1 MNVTITTAC
10 EGDLEQILQLQYLAY
25 QSEAALFNSQDIP
38 PLKQTL
44 GELREEF
51 SGGRILKMT
60 DESGN
65 IIGSVRAQEKDGTVY
80 IGKLMVHP
88 DHRQKGYG
96 SRLLREIENDY
107 PNRWY
112 ELFTST
118 KSVDNIRLYK
128 SLGYVPFR
136 EKSIEKDLRF
146 VYLQK
151 AVPGGN
157 FKDGLVRFK
166 CGCCLDDPAMNT
178 QVPNYFSGWAYTCE
192 RIEWLAQEAS
202 LPRLDEQRFERLGK
216 TPKANEKYRLRVC
229 MAFRQQLGSEFYM
242 QYLSPQIYL
251 SDNGSDAA
259 YRSCAIVKC
268 RLDRVL
274 TATAFDGWV
283 EVTALDVI
291 GFAELPERFAPSE
304 TDKTLEDFCGYPL
317 EGAENYDG
325 YDENGWKDF
334 DWTLQGDVGT
344 SFLIHTDEQGVRHL
358 ITEQYYDF
366 HDEITYFG
374 NIISRQETD
383 TK

>member
-1 MNVTITTAC
+1 MSEHITSAGR
-10 EGDLEQILQLQYLAY
+10 EDLAEILKLQYLAY

-44 GELREEF
+44 EELQDEF
-51 SGGRILKMT
+51 ENSTILKMT

-65 IIGSVRAQEKDGTVY
+65 IIGSVRAQEMDGTVY

-88 DHRQKGYG
+88 DHRRKGYG
-96 SRLLREIENDY
+96 SSLLREIESRF

-128 SLGYVPFR
+128 SLGYTPFR
-136 EKSIEKDLRF
+136 EKSVDKDLRF

-178 QVPNYFSGWAYTCE
+178 QVPSGFSGWAYTCE
-192 RIEWLAQEAS
+192 RIEWLAQYVP
-202 LPRLDEQRFERLGK
+202 LPRLDEQRFERLCT
-216 TPKANEKYRLRVC
+216 TPIANETYRLRVC

-251 SDNGSDAA
+251 SDNGSDEA

-268 RLDRVL
+268 RLDRVI

-291 GFAELPERFAPSE
+291 GYAELPERYAPFE
-304 TDKTLEDFCGYPL
+304 TDKVLEDHCGYPL
-317 EGAENYDG
+317 EAAENYDG
-325 YDENGWKDF
+325 YDDGGWKEF
-334 DWTLQGDVGT
+334 SWTMQGDVGT
-344 SFLIHTDEQGVRHL
+344 SYLIHTDEQGVRHL

-366 HDEITYFG
+366 HDDITYFG
-374 NIISRQETD
+374 NIQETNR
-383 TK
+383 K

>member
-51 SGGRILKMT
+51 LSGRILKMT

-96 SRLLREIENDY
+96 SRLLREIESAY

-118 KSVDNIRLYK
+118 KSVNNIRLYK

-178 QVPNYFSGWAYTCE
+178 QVPSCFSGWAYTCE

-202 LPRLDEQRFERLGK
+202 LPRLDEQRFERLGI

-242 QYLSPQIYL
+242 QYLAPKLYL
-251 SDNGSDAA
+251 SGEPSDEV
-259 YRSCAIVKC
+259 YRKCAIVKC
-268 RLDRVL
+268 RLDRVI
-274 TATAFDGWV
+274 TATAYAAWA
-283 EVTALDVI
+283 EVTVLGVI
-291 GFAELPERFAPSE
+291 GFDELHKRFAPHTVS
-304 TDKTLEDFCGYPL
+304 DTLEKFCGYPL
-317 EGAENYDG
+317 EHAENYLE

-334 DWTLQGDVGT
+334 DWTMQGDVGT
-344 SFLIHTDEQGVRHL
+344 SYLIHTDEQGVRHL